1 MHKFLLI
8 VVLLF
13 SYFNFNAQELNCT
26 VTVNSDKIRG
36 SNKSIF
42 ITLQK
47 TIAEYLNNTRWTNR
61 EIKAQEKIKC
71 AVNIFI
77 LKEPN
82 PGQYKGNIQIQVNRP
97 VYNSIYQ
104 TTIFNF
110 KDDDLSFS
118 YKEFDP
124 FFYNE
129 NSFDNNL
136 VSILTFYAYTILGI
150 DADTFS
156 PNGGE
161 IFYKQAEN
169 VVNQAQQSGYVGWNK
184 TDGSKTRY
192 ELNEN
197 LLSSVYAAYRNAMYE
212 YHRKGLDTMYANAAA
227 SKATM
232 ADAIF
237 KLEKIYDKRPNA
249 FLLRVFTDAKAD
261 EIVNVFSG
269 GPYYDVTKLRNVL
282 LKISPY
288 NNSKWKKL
296 KNK

>member
-1 MHKFLLI
+1 MRKYFLI
-8 VVLLF
+8 SILLF
-13 SYFNFNAQELNCT
+13 SFFNLSAQELNCT
-26 VTVNSDKIRG
+26 VTVNADKIRG

-42 ITLQK
+42 KTLQSS
-47 TIAEYLNNTRWTNR
+47 ISEYLNNTRWTNR
-61 EIKAQEKIKC
+61 EIKVQEKIQC
-71 AVNIFI
+71 AVSIFI
-77 LKEPN
+77 LKEPS
-82 PGQYKGNIQIQVNRP
+82 PGQYTGNIQIQVNRP
-97 VYNSIYQ
+97 VYNSTYQ

-110 KDDDLSFS
+110 KDDNLSFS

-156 PNGGE
+156 PSGGE

-169 VVNQAQQSGYVGWNK
+169 TVNQAQQSGYVGWNK

-197 LLSSVYAAYRNAMYE
+197 ILSSVYEPFRYAMYQ
-212 YHRKGLDTMYANAAA
+212 YHRKGLDTMYANALA
-227 SKATM
+227 SKM
-232 ADAIF
+232 AMANAIIA
-237 KLEKIYDKRPNA
+237 LEKIYDKRPNA

-261 EIVNVFSG
+261 EIVNIFSS
-269 GPYYDVTKLRNVL
+269 GPYYDITKLRNVL

>member
-1 MHKFLLI
+1 MHKYLLI
-8 VVLLF
+8 SILLF
-13 SYFNFNAQELNCT
+13 SLHNLNAQELNCT

-42 ITLQK
+42 KTLQNS
-47 TIAEYLNNTRWTNR
+47 ISGYLNNTRWTNKN
-61 EIKAQEKIKC
+61 IKPQEKINC
-71 AVNIFI
+71 AINIFI
-77 LKEPN
+77 LKEPSN
-82 PGQYKGNIQIQVNRP
+82 GQYKGNIQIQVNRP
-97 VYNSIYQ
+97 VYNSTYQ

-110 KDDDLSFS
+110 KDDNLSFS

-156 PNGGE
+156 PKGGE

-169 VVNQAQQSGYVGWNK
+169 TVNQAQQSGYVGWNK
-184 TDGSKTRY
+184 IDGDRTRY

-197 LLSSVYAAYRNAMYE
+197 LLSPVYDIFRDVLYQ
-212 YHRKGLDTMYANAAA
+212 YHRRGLDIMSQNASLGKTNIAN
-227 SKATM
+227 
-232 ADAIF
+232 AIF

-249 FLLRVFTDAKAD
+249 FLLRVFTDAKAN
-261 EIVNVFSG
+261 EIVNMFSD
-269 GPYYDVTKLRNVL
+269 GPFYDITKLRTVL

-296 KNK
+296 KNI